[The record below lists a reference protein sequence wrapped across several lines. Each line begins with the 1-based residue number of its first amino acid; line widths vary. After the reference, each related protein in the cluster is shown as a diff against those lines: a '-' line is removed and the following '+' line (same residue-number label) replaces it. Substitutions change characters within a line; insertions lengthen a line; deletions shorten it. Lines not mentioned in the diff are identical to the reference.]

1 MSRSTG
7 RIRLAIQFMSRREN
21 WFISSSPITLA
32 PLRSFLSADAVHHAA
47 DWTPALLLAAQSD
60 RGLVGLRLPDPV
72 PTAGRSRPSAG
83 WLFAVTVL
91 PFSSVVFPRSPRPIA
106 ALGWVKANRPAA
118 VLYSDSLRR
127 HASFYWRERPAPS
140 RRPTP
145 TAINSGASSSQ
156 GALCCLPMP
165 TSAGLAGQKSRR
177 SSAKQRIHD
186 KHHFEFIFEFG
197 KSDRTRVETPSVND

>member
-60 RGLVGLRLPDPV
+60 RGRVGLRLPDPV
-72 PTAGRSRPSAG
+72 PTAGRSSPCCH
-83 WLFAVTVL
+83 
-91 PFSSVVFPRSPRPIA
+91 SSVVFPRSPRPIA

-127 HASFYWRERPAPS
+127 HASFCWRERPAPS

-177 SSAKQRIHD
+177 SSAMQRIHD

>member
-1 MSRSTG
+1 MLFIMLPTG
-7 RIRLAIQFMSRREN
+7 H
-21 WFISSSPITLA
+21 
-32 PLRSFLSADAVHHAA
+32 LRYFF
-47 DWTPALLLAAQSD
+47 AAQSD
-60 RGLVGLRLPDPV
+60 RGWVGLRLPDPV
-72 PTAGRSRPSAG
+72 PTPGRSRPSAG

-91 PFSSVVFPRSPRPIA
+91 PFSSVVFPRSPRQIA

-127 HASFYWRERPAPS
+127 HASFYWRERPTPS

-156 GALCCLPMP
+156 GALCCRPMP

-177 SSAKQRIHD
+177 SSAKQESTTSIISSSFSSLAKATGPGLKPR
-186 KHHFEFIFEFG
+186 
-197 KSDRTRVETPSVND
+197 R

>member
-72 PTAGRSRPSAG
+72 PTPGRSRPSAG

-91 PFSSVVFPRSPRPIA
+91 PFSSVVFPDCRARLGQGKSSSRGPLFRFIA
-106 ALGWVKANRPAA
+106 AACVVLLARETSSEPKTDADCDQFRRIVESGRA
-118 VLYSDSLRR
+118 VLSTNANLCGLSRTKVASLK
-127 HASFYWRERPAPS
+127 REA
-140 RRPTP
+140 
-145 TAINSGASSSQ
+145 
-156 GALCCLPMP
+156 
-165 TSAGLAGQKSRR
+165 
-177 SSAKQRIHD
+177 RIHD

-197 KSDRTRVETPSVND
+197 KSDRTRVETSSVND

>member
-7 RIRLAIQFMSRREN
+7 RIRLTIQFMSRREN

-72 PTAGRSRPSAG
+72 PTPGRSRPSAG

-91 PFSSVVFPRSPRPIA
+91 PFSSVVFPDCRARLGQGKSSSRGPLFRFIA
-106 ALGWVKANRPAA
+106 AACVVLLARETSSEPKTDADCDQFRRIVESGRA
-118 VLYSDSLRR
+118 VLSTNANLCGLSRTKVASLK
-127 HASFYWRERPAPS
+127 REA
-140 RRPTP
+140 
-145 TAINSGASSSQ
+145 
-156 GALCCLPMP
+156 
-165 TSAGLAGQKSRR
+165 
-177 SSAKQRIHD
+177 RIHD

-197 KSDRTRVETPSVND
+197 KSDRTRVET

>member
-47 DWTPALLLAAQSD
+47 DWTPPLLLAAQSD
-60 RGLVGLRLPDPV
+60 RGRVGLRLPDPV
-72 PTAGRSRPSAG
+72 PTPGRSRPSAG

-91 PFSSVVFPRSPRPIA
+91 PFSSVVFPDCRARLGQGKSSSRGPLFRFMA
-106 ALGWVKANRPAA
+106 AACVVLLARETNSEPKTDADCDQFRRIVESGRA
-118 VLYSDSLRR
+118 VLSTNANLCGLSRTKV
-127 HASFYWRERPAPS
+127 ASFKLEA
-140 RRPTP
+140 
-145 TAINSGASSSQ
+145 
-156 GALCCLPMP
+156 
-165 TSAGLAGQKSRR
+165 
-177 SSAKQRIHD
+177 RIHD

-197 KSDRTRVETPSVND
+197 KSDRTRVETP